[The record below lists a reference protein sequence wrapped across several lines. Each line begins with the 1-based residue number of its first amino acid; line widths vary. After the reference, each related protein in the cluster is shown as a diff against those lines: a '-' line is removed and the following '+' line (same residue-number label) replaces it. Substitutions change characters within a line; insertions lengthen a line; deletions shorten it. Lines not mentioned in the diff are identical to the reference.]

1 MAAKILAMQAI
12 HTTPDGTTRRL
23 RSAALWIFALS
34 TTSVFAQELPMKIR
48 LHVNGEVATATLAD
62 NATAHDFAALLPLT
76 IGLRD
81 FAKVERI
88 GDLPRKLPT
97 VGAPAGLDPVVGD
110 IAYYAPLNHLVFF
123 AGDNVYANGLVRMGR
138 VDTGLAALQRPGPL
152 QVRIERMPN

>member
-1 MAAKILAMQAI
+1 MAAKILAMQAT
-12 HTTPDGTTRRL
+12 HTTPDGKTLKL
-23 RSAALWIFALS
+23 RSAALWIFALF

-48 LHVNGEVATATLAD
+48 LHVNGDVAAATLAD

-76 IGLRD
+76 ISLRD

-88 GDLPRKLPT
+88 GDLPRKLST
-97 VGAPAGLDPVVGD
+97 VGAPAGLDPVIGD
-110 IAYYAPLNHLVFF
+110 IAYYAPLNHLVVF
-123 AGDNVYANGLVRMGR
+123 AGDNVYASGLVRMGR